1 MSQRPI
7 PGQEEPRGKRSAPR
21 EGGGAGATTKGSWAP
36 VGLLHHKLCRGS
48 EVATSKLKAGFE
60 NCGED
65 DAQFIGP
72 PWNERSP

>member
-36 VGLLHHKLCRGS
+36 GSRIAVKTTPSLSGRPGMRDHHESMTDGLRAELDQLPGWTWH
-48 EVATSKLKAGFE
+48 
-60 NCGED
+60 
-65 DAQFIGP
+65 
-72 PWNERSP
+72 